1 LTARYIKNGR
11 LGVKKAFGSKGE
23 DQHMLLPLMVLP
35 YPFCGF
41 KINNGETNF
50 KEQGKEKAGNISQ
63 GPIPKISYGSR
74 QHLLILFTLCW
85 ELKIIISSCPC

>member
-1 LTARYIKNGR
+1 
-11 LGVKKAFGSKGE
+11 
-23 DQHMLLPLMVLP
+23 MLLPLMVLP

-50 KEQGKEKAGNISQ
+50 KEQGKEKAGTKTQ
-63 GPIPKISYGSR
+63 GPIPEISHGSR